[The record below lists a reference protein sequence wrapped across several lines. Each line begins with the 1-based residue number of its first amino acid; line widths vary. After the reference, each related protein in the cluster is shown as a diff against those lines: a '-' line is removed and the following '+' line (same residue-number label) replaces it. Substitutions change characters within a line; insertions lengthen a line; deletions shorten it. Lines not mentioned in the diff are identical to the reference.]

1 MHSQADIQRR
11 AKAAALYRPARVKLL
26 LVAEAPPCDTS
37 RYFYY
42 EDIPNHDWLY
52 VYVAKGLFGEAA
64 VPELRER
71 KAEFLS
77 AMRDA
82 GVFMIDLAAGGM
94 KDPTLPKLKPL
105 VTEMLDRCKKL
116 KPEAIVLIKSSVYD
130 VAFEA
135 MKGAELP
142 VMDVRMPFPASG
154 QQPAFLK
161 GFARALA
168 LSGMHVPL
176 KRPE

>member
-26 LVAEAPPCDTS
+26 LLAEAPPCDTS

-42 EDIPNHDWLY
+42 SDIPNHDWLY
-52 VYVAKGLFGEAA
+52 VYVAKGLFGDVA
-64 VPELRER
+64 VPELRAG
-71 KAEFLS
+71 KTGFLG

-94 KDPTLPKLKPL
+94 KDPTLAKLRPLVPEAVERCNELKPG
-105 VTEMLDRCKKL
+105 
-116 KPEAIVLIKSSVYD
+116 AIVLIKSSVYD

-135 MKGAELP
+135 LSRAKMP